1 MASYG
6 YVGDAWRAG
15 LILWTPL
22 FLGEDGGRGRGCGE
36 PVCHLD
42 FATKVPD
49 LCWVAD
55 KALQFLESEGSEA
68 VKDIRQEIRDLK
80 AKAAVG
86 VSLQRAI
93 KVVMKQNKTNEGSR
107 TWQTLLTAA
116 AFCRPANDDEEEG
129 KEEDEKEAMSMS
141 SRRK

>member
-1 MASYG
+1 M
-6 YVGDAWRAG
+6 
-15 LILWTPL
+15 
-22 FLGEDGGRGRGCGE
+22 
-36 PVCHLD
+36 
-42 FATKVPD
+42 
-49 LCWVAD
+49 
-55 KALQFLESEGSEA
+55 ESEGSEA

-116 AFCRPANDDEEEG
+116 AFRRPANDDEEEK

-141 SRRK
+141 SKRK